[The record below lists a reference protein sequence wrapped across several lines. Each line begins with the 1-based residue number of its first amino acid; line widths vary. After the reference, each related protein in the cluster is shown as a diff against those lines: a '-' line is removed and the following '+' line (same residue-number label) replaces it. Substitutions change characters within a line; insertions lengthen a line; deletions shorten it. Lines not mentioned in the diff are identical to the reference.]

1 MADEDRRI
9 EQHSHRNEK
18 QNSKGILERLKIP
31 RCAVTQI
38 GFIHDHSR
46 NERAQGKGNS
56 KEFRRTKCHAEGK
69 IATWIIWQL
78 SDQVLATAA
87 ANMHEIPLITTIALA
102 LSAALLFG
110 LIARRLGLSPI
121 VGYLIAGVLIG
132 PYTPGVVG
140 DAKIASE
147 LAEIGVILL
156 MFGVGL
162 HFSFKDLLAVR
173 ALAIPGALAQ
183 STAATFACMAL
194 AVAIGWS
201 WQSGLIL
208 GIAVSVAS
216 TVVMLRALL
225 DHGIV
230 ETAEGHTAIGWL
242 VVQDII
248 TVLVLVLV
256 PAVAATGGASNIG
269 HTVVIALGKLALL
282 VAIIMLGGARFVPWL
297 LLRVARLRSTELFTL
312 AVLVMA
318 ICVATVSYVAFGAS
332 MALGAFLGGMVV
344 GQSKVSDQAG
354 ADVLPMR
361 NVFAVLFFVSVG
373 MLFDWR
379 AVIAVPGLLIG
390 VLGIILLVTPLLA
403 FLIVIVSGH
412 ALKTALTLAAGLAQ
426 IGEFSFIVA
435 EMAKPLSLMPATGHN
450 VVVGAAIISIGLNPL
465 TFRWVLALEPRFSK
479 LSWIATRSEK
489 LGARANV
496 IAAKRMQED
505 PGAIVVGYGP
515 VGQTVTRLLAE
526 FEINPIIVETNV
538 DVVLE
543 LQQRGKQAL
552 FGDASRPEILRA
564 ARLDAAAYLIV
575 TVPHAEISLRIIQAA
590 REVAPLVRI
599 ITRAEYIN
607 QSEAFV
613 QAGAAIIR
621 YDEAESAAAL
631 AEALLQDI
639 DVPADRI
646 DAIVS
651 KIRNELAPTRRS
663 LTNES

>member
-1 MADEDRRI
+1 
-9 EQHSHRNEK
+9 
-18 QNSKGILERLKIP
+18 
-31 RCAVTQI
+31 
-38 GFIHDHSR
+38 
-46 NERAQGKGNS
+46 
-56 KEFRRTKCHAEGK
+56 
-69 IATWIIWQL
+69 
-78 SDQVLATAA
+78 
-87 ANMHEIPLITTIALA
+87 MHEIPLITTIALA

-110 LIARRLGLSPI
+110 LIVRRLGLAPI

-132 PYTPGVVG
+132 PHTPGVVG

-162 HFSFKDLLAVR
+162 HFSLKDLLAVR
-173 ALAIPGALAQ
+173 WIAVPGALGQ
-183 STAATFACMAL
+183 STAATLACAAL
-194 AVAIGWS
+194 AVAVGWT
-201 WQSGLIL
+201 WQTGLIL

-216 TVVMLRALL
+216 TVVLLRALI
-225 DHGIV
+225 DHGV
-230 ETAEGHTAIGWL
+230 VDTPEGHAAVGWL
-242 VVQDII
+242 VVEDII
-248 TVLVLVLV
+248 TVLVLVLL
-256 PAVAATGGASNIG
+256 PPLAATSGNGAG
-269 HTVVIALGKLALL
+269 LWQTIATAVLKLALL
-282 VAIIMLGGARFVPWL
+282 TAIMMLAGARFVPWL
-297 LLRVARLRSTELFTL
+297 LLRVARLRSRELFTL
-312 AVLVMA
+312 TVLVMA
-318 ICVATVSYVAFGAS
+318 ICVATISYLAFGAS
-332 MALGAFLGGMVV
+332 MALGAFLGGMVA
-344 GQSKVSDQAG
+344 GQSKVSDQAA

-361 NVFAVLFFVSVG
+361 NAFAVLFFVAVG
-373 MLFDWR
+373 MLFDYR
-379 AVIAVPGLLIG
+379 AVLESPMLMLG
-390 VLGIILLVTPLLA
+390 VLGIILLVKPVAALA
-403 FLIVIVSGH
+403 IVIIGGH
-412 ALKTALTLAAGLAQ
+412 SLKTALTVAGGLAQ
-426 IGEFSFIVA
+426 IGEFSFILGD
-435 EMAKPLSLMPATGHN
+435 MAQSLGLMPGKVNSMIVAG
-450 VVVGAAIISIGLNPL
+450 AIISIGLNPFV
-465 TFRWVLALEPRFSK
+465 FRRMLALEPVLGRSALLAK
-479 LSWIATRSEK
+479 WLARRSEK
-489 LGARANV
+489 LGARANE
-496 IAAKRMQED
+496 IAAERMQD

-639 DVPADRI
+639 DVPAERI
-646 DAIVS
+646 DAIVR